1 MYKQHC
7 NMYIRK
13 TSKSSSSTI
22 QLYHTAS
29 QNFNSEY
36 TQDWT
41 VSFLSLSI
49 LLTMIPLTI
58 ELDVNK
64 IRQKENHCVYV
75 IRICS

>member
-29 QNFNSEY
+29 QNFSSEY
-36 TQDWT
+36 TEDWA
-41 VSFLSLSI
+41 VSFFSLSI
-49 LLTMIPLTI
+49 LLTMTLLTI

-64 IRQKENHCVYV
+64 IRQKEKHCVYGL
-75 IRICS
+75 RICS